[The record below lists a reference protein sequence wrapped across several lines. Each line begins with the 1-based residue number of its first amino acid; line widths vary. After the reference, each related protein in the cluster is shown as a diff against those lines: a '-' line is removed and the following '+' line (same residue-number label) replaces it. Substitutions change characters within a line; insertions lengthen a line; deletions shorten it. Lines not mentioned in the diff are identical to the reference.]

1 MSIQRVAT
9 FITIQGGDKW
19 QNGKIGVPVAGH
31 SYLSF
36 IYQGAA
42 KNRTGD
48 NLESALI
55 LAANQLSMNAVRDA
69 VQNRTQVNVKTYLMN
84 ESFDRQ
90 LSKLAEENW
99 IAASMSFDTETIE
112 VLLSSAIDAVGATTP
127 NRVLTRDLVGAL
139 PVSAT
144 IYNR

>member
-9 FITIQGGDKW
+9 FITIQGDKW
-19 QNGKIGVPVAGH
+19 QNGKIGVPVEGH

-84 ESFDRQ
+84 ESFDEQ
-90 LSKLAEENW
+90 LSKLAEETW

>member
-1 MSIQRVAT
+1 MTIQRVAT
-9 FITIQGGDKW
+9 FITIEDGDKW
-19 QNGKIGVPVAGH
+19 QNGKIGTVEGH

-48 NLESALI
+48 NLESALV

-69 VQNRTQVNVKTYLMN
+69 VHNRTQVNVKTYLMN
-84 ESFDRQ
+84 DSFDRQ
-90 LSKLAEENW
+90 LNKLAEENW